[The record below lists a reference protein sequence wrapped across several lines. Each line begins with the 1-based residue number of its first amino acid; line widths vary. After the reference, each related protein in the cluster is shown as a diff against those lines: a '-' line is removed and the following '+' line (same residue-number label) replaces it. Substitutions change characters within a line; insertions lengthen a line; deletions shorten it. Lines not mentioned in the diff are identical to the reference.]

1 MVGARTNLW
10 HTIGTVKAPDA
21 EIVRSLR
28 TFTGW
33 SEALPEADLR
43 TDESLEELNGELE
56 MVHRVEP
63 TPIHEGPYVEKVEL
77 QNGHEWR
84 QTEEGTWCRFS
95 PGPPDCFG
103 IGPTG
108 PRPVEA
114 PTVEAAPTNVP
125 EEAPR
130 AAGEPTKPPT
140 AGAEQRVSPA
150 GIRAGLS

>member
-56 MVHRVEP
+56 AAHELEQVGAESLTP
-63 TPIHEGPYVEKVEL
+63 TRTKDSPTRWRFRPPTSVTFRLSLAASPY
-77 QNGHEWR
+77 
-84 QTEEGTWCRFS
+84 
-95 PGPPDCFG
+95 
-103 IGPTG
+103 G
-108 PRPVEA
+108 PRDGLRSSGA
-114 PTVEAAPTNVP
+114 PWSAH
-125 EEAPR
+125 R
-130 AAGEPTKPPT
+130 
-140 AGAEQRVSPA
+140 
-150 GIRAGLS
+150 GI